1 MLKSKKSRSWF
12 SCSFFL
18 RSLQATCPNNCSG
31 AAGTPGAAG
40 ESFRT
45 IVPTQVW
52 QPGKTPI
59 LPGSRASS
67 SEQLFTQDGCPARE
81 IPIPAAVPGEPA
93 AVPNN
98 CTISLLVKPDPDPD
112 SGGDYLPEAEQFPR
126 LRPDPA
132 PITPIPLRSEQFFG
146 HRSHTL
152 CK

>member
-1 MLKSKKSRSWF
+1 MLKSKKSGFWF

-40 ESFRT
+40 EGFRT
-45 IVPTQVW
+45 IVQLPTAALLSPVGFTTGTIVQSQVW

-81 IPIPAAVPGEPA
+81 IPIPAAVPGKPA

-98 CTISLLVKPDPDPD
+98 CTVS
-112 SGGDYLPEAEQFPR
+112 
-126 LRPDPA
+126 
-132 PITPIPLRSEQFFG
+132 RS
-146 HRSHTL
+146 R
-152 CK
+152 